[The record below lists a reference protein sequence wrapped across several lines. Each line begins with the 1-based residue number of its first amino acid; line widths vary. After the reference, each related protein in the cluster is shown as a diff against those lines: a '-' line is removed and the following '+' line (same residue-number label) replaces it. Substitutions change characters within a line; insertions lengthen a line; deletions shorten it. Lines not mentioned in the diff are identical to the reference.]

1 MKKNYQKPTIES
13 VRLKNVLL
21 LAGSPG
27 SPCNQDSIDICIE
40 EDPAC
45 SDDIL

>member
-27 SPCNQDSIDICIE
+27 SPCNQDSIGICT
-40 EDPAC
+40 DDYTAC